1 MAFHTPMRSRARS
14 NRELVTSYERYL
26 VARGNAAETR
36 RAYLD
41 AVNRV
46 VEGLGAT
53 SVVDLDRTAI
63 RYTLG
68 DWYRKGLTA
77 NSIRLHTCA
86 LRSFFKFIT
95 LTGLTNHDPMFLI
108 GHRKLRTR
116 LPVLLTVDQVESLIA
131 AGRDPFERAVVEVLY
146 STGVRVSEL
155 VKLRLEDINW
165 ASRSIRAHKGK
176 GRKDRVV
183 LFGSYAEKAIREY
196 QEWRPSTAGF
206 LFETPPRTGRL
217 YIRDD
222 ARKRSKGGYWHV
234 RFYVNRVQ
242 REISLGSIREI
253 PTREQ
258 ARKAFERVVAKIPG
272 YQPVPARPYG
282 TRAICGVCYR
292 LAHRAKL
299 GRVHPHALRRAMAS
313 HMLQRGANL
322 RVIQDLL
329 GHERLTTTIRYTW
342 LDTADLK
349 KVHEKCHPYEAR
361 KS

>member
-1 MAFHTPMRSRARS
+1 MAFHTPMRSHARS
-14 NRELVTSYERYL
+14 NRELAESYERYL
-26 VARGNAAETR
+26 IARGNAAETR

-41 AVNRV
+41 AVNRLV
-46 VEGLGAT
+46 DGLGAA
-53 SVVDLDRTAI
+53 SVVGLDRSAL
-63 RYTLG
+63 RYQLG
-68 DWYRKGLTA
+68 EWYKKGLAA

-86 LRSFFKFIT
+86 FRSFFKFIT
-95 LTGLTNHDPMFLI
+95 LTGLTNHDPTLLL
-108 GHRKLRTR
+108 GRRKIPTR
-116 LPVLLTVDQVESLIA
+116 VPVVLTVEQVEKLIA
-131 AGRDPFERAVVEVLY
+131 AGSDPFERAVVEVLY

-165 ASRSIRAHKGK
+165 ATRSIRVHKGK
-176 GRKDRVV
+176 GGKDRVV

-206 LFETPPRTGRL
+206 LFEAP
-217 YIRDD
+217 
-222 ARKRSKGGYWHV
+222 ARKGEIVRRKRTWHV

-258 ARKAFERVVAKIPG
+258 ARKAFERVAAKIPG

-282 TRAICGVCYR
+282 SRAIEGVCYR

-313 HMLQRGANL
+313 HMLQNGADL